1 MQLSPKAVCK
11 QLDHID
17 DVDTVDSATYREQAI
32 AVLADMHVSL
42 KWRQAVANRL
52 DEADHRLAIR
62 TVDSD
67 DSY

>member
-1 MQLSPKAVCK
+1 MQLSPKTVCK

-17 DVDTVDSATYREQAI
+17 EVDTVDSAAYREQAI
-32 AVLADMHVSL
+32 AILSDMHVSL

-52 DEADHRLAIR
+52 DEADHLLAIR